1 MTRSWGID
9 VPVPRKRADTI
20 RLHKKGVAVKKHFL
34 AVTLAVSL
42 LLTGCSSLLEREY
55 ADIAP
60 HNTAPTEE
68 GDPSIRRA
76 DSYQELVNIL
86 IYLVDAGTEHET
98 IRLYMDSDKVEAD
111 LAAAC
116 LEVTREDPLGA
127 YAVDFIR
134 YDISRVVAYS
144 QADVEIAYRRSREQ
158 VDSIVRATGVTA
170 IRGELESALS
180 SFAPSRTLRVS
191 YFDGDEELI
200 RALARQAYYN
210 VPAAA
215 LGMPE
220 LEIYLYPD
228 SGRQRIIEVLAAYPL
243 EPARLEQRREAL
255 ARRLEDLARPLA
267 GLEPEE
273 LALEAAEAI
282 REEAEYDPSGPSD
295 AYSLLEEGRGDSEG
309 LALAC
314 AALCQQ
320 LGLPC
325 QVVQGA
331 IGEEPRFWNIVQLPE
346 GWRHIDLTR
355 EEPGPLTDP
364 QLEELGYVWDR
375 EGLPSCPA
383 PKEE

>member
-1 MTRSWGID
+1 

-255 ARRLEDLARPLA
+255 ARTLRPGSVVAFTGDLGAGKTAFVRGLARGLGIGDRVTSPTFTIVNEYEGGRLPLFHFDWYRLED
-267 GLEPEE
+267 GEE
-273 LALEAAEAI
+273 LFEIGWEDYLSRGGVCAVEWSENAPEVLEDPI
-282 REEAEYDPSGPSD
+282 RVDI
-295 AYSLLEEGRGDSEG
+295 R
-309 LALAC
+309 
-314 AALCQQ
+314 
-320 LGLPC
+320 
-325 QVVQGA
+325 
-331 IGEEPRFWNIVQLPE
+331 PE
-346 GWRHIDLTR
+346 GECRVISV
-355 EEPGPLTDP
+355 EGI
-364 QLEELGYVWDR
+364 QLEDVYL
-375 EGLPSCPA
+375 
-383 PKEE
+383 